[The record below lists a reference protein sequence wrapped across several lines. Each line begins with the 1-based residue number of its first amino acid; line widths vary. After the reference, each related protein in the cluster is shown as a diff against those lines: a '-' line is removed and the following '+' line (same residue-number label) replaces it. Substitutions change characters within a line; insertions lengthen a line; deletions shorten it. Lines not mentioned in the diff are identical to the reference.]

1 MKLLMITRT
10 LAEFA
15 SIQGEIAEISKL
27 GVEQTVVSPRQWGGR
42 DSEIKRVKPDGF
54 ELLFHD
60 CWFSGTSSIR
70 LGNHLHF
77 YPGISRVIGREKWD
91 LVHLDEEPF
100 NPATYHALRACRKHD
115 VPAVFTEWQ
124 NLNKWYPPPFNFFEK
139 YVFENAAGA
148 IPGSKECLDVLRHR
162 GFRGPVAQIGHGL
175 DPTVFRRQDA
185 SSLRR
190 NLAPEG
196 SFIVGFMGR
205 IHQEK
210 GLDTL
215 VNALAL
221 LPRNSVLVLLGRGPY
236 RAELETM
243 IRGLNLQER
252 VSWLPWVHSNEVV
265 EYINAFDVLAL
276 PSRTRRNWK
285 EQFGRVLI
293 EAMACETC
301 VVGSDSGEIPNV
313 IGDGGLVFRE
323 GNEQELADSL
333 RKLMND
339 RAWCQSLGRRGRQR
353 VLEHFTYAKVA
364 QARVEFYRRICSGV
378 DTMSAVAV

>member
-15 SIQGEIAEISKL
+15 SIQGEIAEIAKL
-27 GVEQTVVSPRQWGGR
+27 GVDQTVVSPRRWGGK

-54 ELLFHD
+54 ELVFND

-77 YPGISRVIGREKWD
+77 YPGIAKIVGREKWD

-124 NLNKWYPPPFNFFEK
+124 NLYKWYPPPFNFFER

-148 IPGSKECLDVLRHR
+148 IPGSKECLDILRRR

-175 DPTVFRRQDA
+175 DPTVFRKEDA
-185 SSLRR
+185 SGLRR
-190 NLAPEG
+190 KLALDG
-196 SFIVGFMGR
+196 SFVIGFMGR
-205 IHQEK
+205 LHPEK

-215 VNALAL
+215 VKALAM
-221 LPRNSVLVLLGRGPY
+221 LPKDSVLVFVGRGPY
-236 RAELETM
+236 RAELESM
-243 IRGLNLQER
+243 IQGLQIQER
-252 VSWLPWVHSNEVV
+252 IRWVPWVHSNEVV
-265 EYINAFDVLAL
+265 EYMNAFDVLAL

-301 VVGSDSGEIPNV
+301 VIGSDSGEIPNT
-313 IGDGGLVFRE
+313 IGDAGLVFRE

-333 RKLMND
+333 QRLMDD
-339 RAWCQSLGRRGRQR
+339 RAMGKALGRRGRQR
-353 VLEHFTYAKVA
+353 VLEHFTYARVA
-364 QARVEFYRRICSGV
+364 RQRVEFYNRIYSGV
-378 DTMSAVAV
+378 NAMSAVAV

>member
-15 SIQGEIAEISKL
+15 SIQGEIAEIAKL
-27 GVEQTVVSPRQWGGR
+27 GIDQTVVSPRRWAGR

-77 YPGISRVIGREKWD
+77 YPGIGRVIGREKWD
-91 LVHLDEEPF
+91 LVHIDEEPF

-148 IPGSKECLDVLRHR
+148 IPGSKECLDILRCR

-175 DPTVFRRQDA
+175 DPTVFRKEDA
-185 SSLRR
+185 SGLRR
-190 NLAPEG
+190 RLAPED
-196 SFIVGFMGR
+196 SFVVGFMGR
-205 IHQEK
+205 IHQDK

-215 VNALAL
+215 IKALVL
-221 LPRNSVLVLLGRGPY
+221 IPKNGVLVLVGRGPY
-236 RAELETM
+236 REELESM
-243 IRGLNLQER
+243 IRRLQLQER
-252 VSWLPWVHSNEVV
+252 VYWLPWVHSDEVV
-265 EYINAFDVLAL
+265 EYMNAFDVLVL

-301 VVGSDSGEIPNV
+301 VVGSDSGEIPNT
-313 IGDGGLVFRE
+313 IGDAGLVFHE

-333 RKLMND
+333 RRLMD
-339 RAWCQSLGRRGRQR
+339 DPAMCKAFGQRGRQR
-353 VLEHFTYAKVA
+353 VLEHFTYAGVA
-364 QARVEFYRRICSGV
+364 RQRVEFYRRIYSGV
-378 DTMSAVAV
+378 DAMSAVAV